1 MEVFKKQKTIHFMS
15 NAKKFGFFSI
25 GLIIISLGLLFTK
38 GLNYGIDFAGGT
50 IIQVQYEGKAPIN
63 KVREVVSNNE
73 KYKGATV
80 TSFGSDSEI
89 VIRTKQASKSVKG
102 GAKVEVREMLKDTG
116 TFEIRRVDMVG
127 PAVGDELRTQG
138 LMAMLLSIIG
148 IIIYLS
154 FRFEWRFAIASVVAL
169 VHDVTIAL
177 GMLALFQVDV
187 NLPILAAILT
197 ILGYSL
203 NDTVIVFDRIRE
215 FLHLH
220 PRRDSYINMNTALNK
235 TLSRTVNTSLTT
247 FFVLLTIFLFGGE
260 VIRGFI
266 FAMLFGVLVGTYSSL
281 FIATPLVYDTIR
293 AKEKKIENKRK
304 QELEKQEKQ
313 QKLQQK
319 QDEKKDI
326 EPEEIKN
333 KKEKS
338 LKKRKKK
345 KRKKK

>member
-215 FLHLH
+215 GIRTIKS
-220 PRRDSYINMNTALNK
+220 PNMVDVIDESVTK
-235 TLSRTVNTSLTT
+235 TLSRTTLTSLTT
-247 FFVLLTIFLFGGE
+247 FFVVMTLYLFGGE
-260 VIRGFI
+260 IINGFS
-266 FAMLFGVLVGTYSSL
+266 FTLLVGVVVGTYSSIFVASPVL
-281 FIATPLVYDTIR
+281 MWLNFSISEFREKEAAAMKR
-293 AKEKKIENKRK
+293 EKEK
-304 QELEKQEKQ
+304 EKMRAMYEQGTM
-313 QKLQQK
+313 
-319 QDEKKDI
+319 
-326 EPEEIKN
+326 
-333 KKEKS
+333 
-338 LKKRKKK
+338 
-345 KRKKK
+345 